1 MADGGN
7 VTRKRL
13 LIEDWLP
20 AAAIGVECI
29 RERSTGQQPPDKRFH
44 VWWARRP
51 LAASRAA
58 VLASVL
64 PADFPRASFERL
76 LGFGRPGSELVAI
89 RQLMDTGMRVEGG
102 FGVPRSFKAALSEQD
117 LARAHAAA
125 RQLWG
130 RLPTVMDP
138 MAGGG
143 SIPLESMRLG
153 FPTLANEYNPVAC
166 SVLEATLDYPIR
178 FGRKAAERA
187 RHWGRVWEQ
196 AVTEHLKRF
205 FPKEPD
211 GSSVHAYIFARTVPC
226 PGTGHATPLVS
237 DWHLLKPKSGAASVV
252 AVPVVDRVAGTWT
265 VEIREVG
272 AGRGRVAA
280 APAATYR
287 NGGGTSLFAPEA
299 LTSEWIKAKAQAGEM
314 GSALYAVA
322 LKTPQGLKFRPPQPA
337 DLEALAAAEAQ
348 LAQRRGDWEARN
360 LIPTEEYPQ
369 ITTDPRPRVYGMPR
383 WADMFSPRQ
392 LLGFGVLMEQLQV
405 LRPKIVAAEGEDLG
419 EAVMHLLAFTLDK
432 LANWNAIL
440 SSWNVQAQTL
450 RSVFDRHDFS
460 FKTTFAEMAPCVAGG
475 GLAWALDSCISA
487 YAEMAALPRAAEV
500 NIPELTHG
508 SAASLVQ
515 IGDSAIDAVVVDPP
529 YSDNVQYSELA
540 DFFYVWLKRTQGPR
554 HPDWFST
561 LLSENDQEAVKND
574 ARHRAAAGSA
584 KGAKT
589 AAQAHYER
597 LMLDVFRECHRVL
610 RADGVLT
617 VMFTHKKQ
625 EAWEA
630 LFTGLID
637 AEFTITAT
645 WPIVTEGWHSL
656 HQAKK
661 NAAQSTVIL
670 VARKRPSGAG
680 TGYFDAA
687 MKREIED
694 RARSSAE
701 RLAGDGLNAVDQLV
715 GSFGPA
721 MEVFSRYD
729 RVWTDTGEPVLV
741 GRAIDIAA
749 DAVAD
754 WRIHRLAAQGL
765 EGVEAEARFALLCW
779 DVLGAEEFRFNEAKL
794 LGNAV
799 GMDPTALQQAGLIAV
814 AADKVKLLSVQERRR
829 DRPLTQEQAVETLF
843 GWQPEVP
850 AAGRRRARRADV
862 LKIHPNDPHFRTSL
876 DLVHALALAHH
887 DAGGGAAGIGAARA
901 IGRQQAA
908 QPGDAVARLMEAL
921 VRAAPEAMRRERGPK
936 SAAARFPE
944 FRAWHAL
951 LQPLFGI
958 TPPDW
963 SEKRP
968 DPTLLDRLEHAP
980 GGDDTD
986 EDETGTGEEDEA
998 DAAEDEGGEEE

>member
-1 MADGGN
+1 
-7 VTRKRL
+7 
-13 LIEDWLP
+13 
-20 AAAIGVECI
+20 
-29 RERSTGQQPPDKRFH
+29 
-44 VWWARRP
+44 
-51 LAASRAA
+51 
-58 VLASVL
+58 
-64 PADFPRASFERL
+64 
-76 LGFGRPGSELVAI
+76 
-89 RQLMDTGMRVEGG
+89 MR
-102 FGVPRSFKAALSEQD
+102 
-117 LARAHAAA
+117 
-125 RQLWG
+125 
-130 RLPTVMDP
+130 
-138 MAGGG
+138 
-143 SIPLESMRLG
+143 
-153 FPTLANEYNPVAC
+153 
-166 SVLEATLDYPIR
+166 
-178 FGRKAAERA
+178 
-187 RHWGRVWEQ
+187 
-196 AVTEHLKRF
+196 
-205 FPKEPD
+205 
-211 GSSVHAYIFARTVPC
+211 
-226 PGTGHATPLVS
+226 
-237 DWHLLKPKSGAASVV
+237 
-252 AVPVVDRVAGTWT
+252 
-265 VEIREVG
+265 
-272 AGRGRVAA
+272 
-280 APAATYR
+280 
-287 NGGGTSLFAPEA
+287 
-299 LTSEWIKAKAQAGEM
+299 
-314 GSALYAVA
+314 SALYAVA
-322 LKTPQGLKFRPPQPA
+322 LKTPQGLRFRPPEQA
-337 DLEALAAAEAQ
+337 DLDALTAAEQA
-348 LAQRRGDWEARN
+348 LAQRRGDWERQN
-360 LIPTEEYPQ
+360 LLPTEPVPEGSKTREPLLRG
-369 ITTDPRPRVYGMPR
+369 IAH

-392 LLGFGVLMEQLQV
+392 LLGFGVLMEQLQL
-405 LRPKIVAAEGEDLG
+405 LRPKVIAAEGADLG
-419 EAVMHLLAFTLDK
+419 EAVVHLLAFTLDK
-432 LANWNAIL
+432 LTNWNAIL
-440 SSWNVQAQTL
+440 SSWNIQAQTV
-450 RSVFDRHDFS
+450 RSVFDRHDFA
-460 FKTTFAEMAPCVAGG
+460 FKTTFSEMAPCIAGG
-475 GLAWALDSCISA
+475 GLSWALDSCISA
-487 YAEMAALPRAAEV
+487 YAEVAALPRATEA
-500 NIPELTHG
+500 NTLDLTQG
-508 SAASLVQ
+508 SATSLVQ
-515 IGDSAIDAVVVDPP
+515 TEANTIDAVVVDPP

-540 DFFYVWLKRTQGPR
+540 DFFYVWLKRTQGHR

-561 LLSENDQEAVKND
+561 LLCENDQEAVKND

-584 KGAKT
+584 KGAKQ

-610 RADGVLT
+610 RPDGVLT

-630 LFTGLID
+630 LFTGLIV
-637 AEFTITAT
+637 AGFTITAT

-670 VARKRPSGAG
+670 VARKRPNGAG
-680 TGYFDAA
+680 TGYFDGA

-729 RVWTDTGEPVLV
+729 QVWTDTGEPVLV

-754 WRIHRLAAQGL
+754 WRIQRIAAQGL

-799 GMDPTALQQAGLIAV
+799 GMDPIALQQAGLIAV

-843 GWQPEVP
+843 GWQPDVP
-850 AAGRRRARRADV
+850 AAGRKRVRRADV
-862 LKIHPNDPHFRTSL
+862 LKVHPNDPHFRTSL

-901 IGRQQAA
+901 IARQQSV
-908 QPGDAVARLMEAL
+908 QPGDAAARLMEAL

-951 LQPLFGI
+951 LQPLFGV

-980 GGDDTD
+980 GGDEAD
-986 EDETGTGEEDEA
+986 EDETGADEEDEA
-998 DAAEDEGGEEE
+998 DAGEEASGEEE